1 MGGDKGTQD
10 PDIDL
15 RGDGK
20 ELELWFSEDF
30 CGGSRFGAKVEQVLT
45 SHRSQ
50 YQQID
55 ILETESFG
63 RMLVIDGKVQACEL
77 DEFVYHEMLTHPAL
91 LCHPNPSRIL
101 VAGGG
106 DGGTVRECLR
116 HPQVK
121 EVTLIEIDREVIEL
135 CQRHI
140 PSLASSLA
148 TDRRVNVRPSDAAE
162 AIRSARGLDVIL
174 VDSSDP
180 VGPSEALFQPEFFEE
195 IHTALAPD
203 GITCLQAGSPFLGLK
218 QVAQMVVD
226 LKKFFPVVHL
236 MTIPV
241 PTYPGGTWCLALAS
255 KANHDPKNDGGQT
268 LRHRFSER
276 KLDGQ
281 TRYLTQGML
290 GPCFEVPPFL
300 LKEIR
305 TYFATR
311 CELVP
316 A

>member
-1 MGGDKGTQD
+1 MVVPIRRLGATKSTKEAGTA
-10 PDIDL
+10 
-15 RGDGK
+15 
-20 ELELWFSEDF
+20 LELWFSEDF
-30 CGGSRFGAKVEQVLT
+30 SGGSRFSARVEQVLA
-45 SHRSQ
+45 SHRSEF
-50 YQQID
+50 QQID
-55 ILETESFG
+55 ILSTEAFG

-91 LCHPNPSRIL
+91 LSHPEPKRIL

-116 HPQVK
+116 HPLVQ
-121 EVTLIEIDREVIEL
+121 EVTLIEIDRQVIEL
-135 CQRHI
+135 CQAHI
-140 PSLASSLA
+140 PSLASSLEE
-148 TDRRVNVRPSDAAE
+148 DRRVTVRAADAAE
-162 AIRSARGLDVIL
+162 AIRAARDLDVIL

-195 IHTALAPD
+195 IHAALAPD

-218 QVAQMVVD
+218 QVAKMVVD
-226 LKKFFPVVHL
+226 LKAFFPMVHL

-255 KANHDPKNDGGQT
+255 KSDHNPRGDGGLT
-268 LRHRFSER
+268 LRQRFAER
-276 KLDGQ
+276 GLEGQ
-281 TRYLTQGML
+281 TRYLSSGML

-300 LKEIR
+300 LKEI
-305 TYFATR
+305 YAFMATVR
-311 CELVP
+311 PLTP

>member
-1 MGGDKGTQD
+1 MGVKQLSFDHKGDTT
-10 PDIDL
+10 
-15 RGDGK
+15 

-30 CGGSRFGAKVEQVLT
+30 CGGSRFGARVEQVLA
-45 SHRSQ
+45 SHRSH

-55 ILETESFG
+55 ILETEAFG

-91 LCHPNPSRIL
+91 LCHPNPAKVL

-116 HPQVK
+116 HPQLQ
-121 EVTLIEIDREVIEL
+121 EVTLLEIDCEVIEL
-135 CQRHI
+135 CQKHI
-140 PSLASSLA
+140 PSLAASLG
-148 TDRRVNVRPSDAAE
+148 TDPRVKVRPADAAE
-162 AIRSARGLDVIL
+162 AIRRARNLDVIL

-180 VGPSEALFQPEFFEE
+180 VGPSEALFQPEFFQEL
-195 IHTALAPD
+195 HSALAPD

-226 LKKFFPVVHL
+226 LQKFFPIVHL
-236 MTIPV
+236 LTIPV

-255 KANHDPKNDGGQT
+255 KADHNPRGDGGRT
-268 LRHRFSER
+268 LRARFVQR
-276 KLDGQ
+276 MLKGQ
-281 TRYLTQGML
+281 TKYLTEDML

-300 LKEIR
+300 AKEIQA
-305 TYFATR
+305 YSNNR
-311 CELVP
+311 CELVSV
-316 A
+316 

>member
-1 MGGDKGTQD
+1 MRKKGS
-10 PDIDL
+10 
-15 RGDGK
+15 GK
-20 ELELWFSEDF
+20 ALELWFSEDF
-30 CGGSRFGAKVEQVLT
+30 SGGSRFGARVEQVLA
-45 SHRSQ
+45 SHRSEF
-50 YQQID
+50 QQID
-55 ILETESFG
+55 ILETEAFG

-91 LCHPNPSRIL
+91 LSHPAPARIL

-106 DGGTVRECLR
+106 DGGTVRECLM
-116 HPQVK
+116 HPEVR
-121 EVTLIEIDREVIEL
+121 EVTLVEIDRRVIEL
-135 CQRHI
+135 CQQYI
-140 PSLASSLA
+140 PRLASSL
-148 TDRRVNVRPSDAAE
+148 DDDPRVTVRAADAAE
-162 AIRSARGLDVIL
+162 VIRAARDMDVIL

-195 IHTALAPD
+195 IHAALAPN
-203 GITCLQAGSPFLGLK
+203 GITCLQAGSPFLGLR

-255 KANHDPKNDGGQT
+255 KSDHNPRGDGGLT
-268 LRHRFSER
+268 LRSRFEAR
-276 KLDGQ
+276 GLDGK
-281 TRYLTQGML
+281 TRYLTSGML

-300 LKEIR
+300 LREIHAYLAASR
-305 TYFATR
+305 ELAAT
-311 CELVP
+311 P